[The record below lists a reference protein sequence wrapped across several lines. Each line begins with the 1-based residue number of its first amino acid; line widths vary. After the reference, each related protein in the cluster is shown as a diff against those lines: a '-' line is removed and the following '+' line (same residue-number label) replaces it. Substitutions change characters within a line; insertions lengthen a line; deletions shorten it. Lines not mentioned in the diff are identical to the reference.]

1 MEELGKSLPL
11 AEGVVD
17 VEQAGKNGD
26 NKECLNCGTPLTGK
40 YCGNCGQRDLPARQ
54 DLGDLLINFISSF
67 YSFESKFFKTFQYL
81 LFRPGKIVAE
91 YNAGKRESFYHPA
104 RMYVFLSFIFFLL
117 LSIFASTDDLNLDND
132 ENFNSKDSVKA
143 DSIIASVDSIMLAE
157 TGTGLNANDLKVR
170 YSREPQDEDIPEAE
184 TVAEYD
190 SIQNTLSEE
199 KRHNFIQR
207 FFERKGIEIEERG
220 KDKEKETT
228 KKLIDDAVSNIPR
241 MLFFLMPIFALLL
254 KLLYVRRNYFYSE
267 HLVFTVIY
275 YDFIYLAG
283 SLIILVNQVEW
294 LSWIQYFLYV
304 WIFIYLYKSMRNV
317 YKQRR
322 AKTVTKYFLLL
333 SMLFFCVIIGFGIVF
348 VIAFAN
354 L

>member
-17 VEQAGKNGD
+17 VEQAGKDGD
-26 NKECLNCGTPLTGK
+26 NKKCLNCDTPLTGK
-40 YCGNCGQRDLPARQ
+40 YCGTCGQRDLPARQ

-104 RMYVFLSFIFFLL
+104 RMYVFLSFVFFLL
-117 LSIFASTDDLNLDND
+117 MSIFASTDDLGLDND
-132 ENFNSKDSVKA
+132 EAFNPKDSVKA
-143 DSIIASVDSIMLAE
+143 DSIMARVDSIVGAN
-157 TGTGLNANDLKVR
+157 TGVVEKPGGLKIKYD
-170 YSREPQDEDIPEAE
+170 EEEEDIPEAK
-184 TVAEYD
+184 TVEEYD
-190 SIQNTLSEE
+190 SIQNTLPEG
-199 KRHNFIQR
+199 KRHNFIER
-207 FFERKGIEIEERG
+207 FFARKVVGLEAKG
-220 KDKEKETT
+220 KDKEKEMT
-228 KKLIDDAVSNIPR
+228 KQLIDDAVSNIPR
-241 MLFFLMPIFALLL
+241 MLFFLMPVFALLL
-254 KLLYVRRNYFYSE
+254 KLLYVRRDYFYSE
-267 HLVFTVIY
+267 HLVFTVLY

-294 LSWIQYFLYV
+294 LSWIQYFLYA

-322 AKTVTKYFLLL
+322 AKTVIKYFLLL
-333 SMLFFCVIIGFGIVF
+333 SMLIFCVSIGFGIVF